1 MHASLVEWW
10 NGVSLRTKITAV
22 TVLLLTTGLVVSGLG
37 TMLLLRGYL
46 ISDLDQSIDRVAD
59 RITVQTAPDDLGSQ
73 LTDYAYAQLTP
84 NGTLTGTPNSVW
96 QADPPVLGRISAQF
110 IRAHQ
115 TAPVTVRDQDG
126 AAAYRVIFKPV
137 ANGTIVV
144 GRSLDSTNQLIAR
157 LFTIFFL
164 FGLIV
169 VILSA
174 ALTRLLVTSTFGPLR
189 QVERTAAAIADGD
202 FGQRLGNATPN
213 TEVGRLNRSLNQ
225 MLNRI
230 DRALADRARTIDQMR
245 RFVGDASHELRTPLV
260 SVRGYAEL
268 YRMGALQSD
277 EDVARAMDRIEREAI
292 RLGALVSDLLAL
304 ARLDETR
311 PLAQKPVELL
321 PLAHDAALDARA
333 LAPKRMIRVVGRDAS
348 TPTSTIPVLPP
359 AAETDSA
366 ALSTAA
372 RLFRRNTAATRAAA
386 AAAAADAPERLDD
399 GADPSD
405 ATAGG
410 SGPVRSAAG
419 RLLRSRRR
427 DREPD
432 SVEAELPQRA
442 AGEPLPL
449 VLAEEDKLRQV
460 LTNLIGNAIRFT
472 PEQSPIEIAVYASAS
487 RNQAVVEVIDH
498 GEGIPPQVR
507 DKIFQRFWRADS
519 SRTRDTG
526 GSGLGLAIVAA
537 IVAAHQGTIGIT
549 TTAGGGATFRI
560 TLPLLNNDRSD
571 EDSTGIA
578 ADPPLAAARS

>member
-46 ISDLDQSIDRVAD
+46 VSDLDQSIDRVAD
-59 RITVQTAPDDLGSQ
+59 RITVQTASDNLGSQ
-73 LTDYAYAQLTP
+73 LTDYAYARLTP
-84 NGTLTGTPNSVW
+84 EGALVGTPNPVW
-96 QADPPVLGRISAQF
+96 QADPPVLGTITPQF
-110 IRAHQ
+110 IRAHR
-115 TAPVTVRDQDG
+115 AGPVTVRDRNG
-126 AAAYRVIFKPV
+126 TSAYRLLFKSV
-137 ANGTIVV
+137 ANGTIVI

-157 LFTIFFL
+157 LFTIYFL

-174 ALTRLLVTSTFGPLR
+174 ALTRLLVSSTFGPLR

-213 TEVGRLNRSLNQ
+213 TEVGRLNRSLNL

-333 LAPKRMIRVVGRDAS
+333 LAPKRLIRVVGRDAS
-348 TPTSTIPVLPP
+348 LPTSAIPVLPP
-359 AAETDSA
+359 AADPDAS

-386 AAAAADAPERLDD
+386 AAAAPDATEGSADASTGSVRL
-399 GADPSD
+399 
-405 ATAGG
+405 
-410 SGPVRSAAG
+410 AAG

-427 DREPD
+427 EREPGLTE
-432 SVEAELPQRA
+432 VERPRPAS
-442 AGEPLPL
+442 GEPLPL

-460 LTNLIGNAIRFT
+460 IANLIGNAIRFT
-472 PEQSPIEIAVYASAS
+472 PEESPIEIAVYASAS

-537 IVAAHQGTIGIT
+537 IVSAHQGAIGIT
-549 TTAGGGATFRI
+549 TTGGGGATFRI

-571 EDSTGIA
+571 EESNGVTESA
-578 ADPPLAAARS
+578 PLEVSRS

>member
-10 NGVSLRTKITAV
+10 NGVSLRTKITGV

-46 ISDLDQSIDRVAD
+46 ISDVDQSIN
-59 RITVQTAPDDLGSQ
+59 RIAERSTVQTASDALGSQ
-73 LTDYAYAQLTP
+73 LTDYAYARLTSD
-84 NGTLTGTPNSVW
+84 GTLAGTPNPVW
-96 QADPPVLGRISAQF
+96 RADPPVLGPVTSQF
-110 IRAHQ
+110 IKAHQ
-115 TAPVTVRDQDG
+115 AGPVTVRDTDG
-126 AAAYRVIFKPV
+126 TSAYRLLFKPV
-137 ANGTIVV
+137 TNGTIVI

-157 LFTIFFL
+157 LFTIYFL

-174 ALTRLLVTSTFGPLR
+174 ALTRLLVSSTFGPLR

-277 EDVARAMDRIEREAI
+277 EDVAQAMDRIEREAI

-311 PLAQKPVELL
+311 PLARKPVELL
-321 PLAHDAALDARA
+321 PLAHDAAMDARA
-333 LAPKRMIRVVGRDAS
+333 LAPKRLIRVVGRDAS
-348 TPTSTIPVLPP
+348 MPTSAIPVLPP
-359 AAETDSA
+359 ATDPDSA

-386 AAAAADAPERLDD
+386 AAAADDRIDDAADVSTGSVRL
-399 GADPSD
+399 
-405 ATAGG
+405 
-410 SGPVRSAAG
+410 AAG

-427 DREPD
+427 DRDADPAV
-432 SVEAELPQRA
+432 VESPHQASS
-442 AGEPLPL
+442 EPLPL

-472 PEQSPIEIAVYASAS
+472 PEESPIEIAIYASAG
-487 RNQAVVEVIDH
+487 RNQAVIEVIDH

-537 IVAAHQGTIGIT
+537 IVSAHQGTIGIT
-549 TTAGGGATFRI
+549 TTGGGGATFRI
-560 TLPLLNNDRSD
+560 TLPLLNNEQSD
-571 EDSTGIA
+571 GESNGA
-578 ADPPLAAARS
+578 EADAPLAAAQS